1 MELRMDDAKEV
12 ERMDVL
18 NGYEEI
24 AAALGITVP
33 QAKHR
38 AAIGAIPIFRQG
50 RRVMAR
56 RSSIAKAMAAQEAAA
71 AAGAR
76 DA

>member
-1 MELRMDDAKEV
+1 MADKPLV
-12 ERMDVL
+12 ERIDVL

-24 AAALGITVP
+24 AAALGITVR

-38 AAIGAIPIFRQG
+38 AGIGAFPIIRQG

-56 RSSIAKAMAAQEAAA
+56 RSSIERHFAKLEKEA
-71 AAGAR
+71 
-76 DA
+76 